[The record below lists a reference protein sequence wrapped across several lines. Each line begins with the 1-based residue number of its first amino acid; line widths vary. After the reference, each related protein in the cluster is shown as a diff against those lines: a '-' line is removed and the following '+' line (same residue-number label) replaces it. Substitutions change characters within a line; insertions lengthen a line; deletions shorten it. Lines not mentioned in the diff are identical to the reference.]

1 MYTIQTT
8 GYYWAEDA
16 EQHVD
21 EEQFDGTIF
30 DAIDIAEGKAMNM
43 DRDGF
48 EDVEFK
54 ILNEENK
61 ILFHSGKR
69 MTIFESNQ
77 MLKS

>member
-8 GYYWAEDA
+8 GHYWAEDA

-21 EEQFDGTIF
+21 EEQFNGTMK

-54 ILNEENK
+54 ILNEKGK
-61 ILFHSGKR
+61 ILFYSGKR
-69 MTIFESNQ
+69 MTIFEFHQKMRS
-77 MLKS
+77 